1 VTASLPPPG
10 DARTLWVIDLS
21 GFVFRAFHAM
31 PPRTTTHGEPVNAVH
46 GTIATLQ
53 KLIGE
58 HRPSHLAV
66 AIDSKESRRKERYPD
81 YKSSRKE
88 RPPELEVQAARVREI
103 AEAYAIPCLEAP
115 GWEADDV
122 IATLVRRA
130 REEGLKVVIASADKD
145 LLQLVGDDVVMWDGM
160 RDRTFGPAE
169 TMERLGVRPEQVRD
183 YLALTGDASD
193 DVPGVPS
200 VGPKTA
206 AGLLATFGSLD
217 AIYGALDRVEKRS
230 VREKLGAHRAD
241 AELSRELV
249 TLNDH
254 LDVPFDLPA
263 LAWGGADRSR
273 LEVLFR
279 RLEMRQQLASI
290 DRWAPAARGGVE
302 AGATGRAPA
311 PAMTVPAATP
321 SPAAMPSPAARGPW
335 TPSAPSLLTSEPAL
349 AAFLEAARGQDLA
362 AWTVTD
368 DEGAQHGAPVGLAL
382 ARAGASAYVP
392 LGHVYLGRPEQLP
405 LATVRRR
412 LEAAEPARRI
422 EHDHKRER
430 HLWSPSE
437 AAAPRVVREDVM
449 LASYLIEPEAH
460 QHRIDE
466 VIASSCPEV
475 ALATIDLGRG
485 RSRLRPGEL
494 EVERLMPWAAS
505 RAEGLLRASEVQRAR
520 LAAEGLERL
529 YREVELP
536 LSEVLFGLERAGALV
551 DAERLAALSAEFE
564 RRMASLEARCHEAAG
579 HAFAVRSPRALEV
592 VLFDE
597 LHLPALKHT
606 KTARSTDHEVLEELA
621 GLHPLPA
628 LVLELRM
635 LEKLKGTYLDA
646 LAQKRDARD
655 GRVHPR
661 FNQAVAATGRLSSS
675 EPNLQNIPI
684 RTEEGRLVRG
694 AFVAPEGF
702 RIVSLDYSQI
712 ELRVLAHVSRDPEL
726 LDAYR
731 TNADVHLRTA
741 KALFDVDDAGVTREM
756 RARAKTVNFA
766 VIYGQTEHALA
777 RNLKIPLDEAARYIR
792 AFFARYA
799 GVARWL
805 DEVVDEARRTGSV
818 RTLLGR
824 KRDVPGLDARGRTE
838 RWAAERVARNTPIQG
853 SAADLMKLAMLKV
866 DALLRGTRSR
876 TILTV
881 HDELVLEVH
890 DAEHDALV
898 PQVKA
903 AMEQVFVL
911 EVPLVVEHGSGATWM
926 DAH

>member
-1 VTASLPPPG
+1 VLPPPG

-21 GFVFRAFHAM
+21 GFIFRAFHAM
-31 PPRTTTHGEPVNAVH
+31 PPRTTTHGEPVHAVH

-53 KLIGE
+53 KLIGQ
-58 HRPSHLAV
+58 HRPSYLAV
-66 AIDSKESRRKERYPD
+66 AIDSRESRRKERLPA

-88 RPPELEVQAARVREI
+88 RPPELEVQAGRVREI

-130 REEGLKVVIASADKD
+130 REAGLKVVIASADKD

-160 RDRTFGPAE
+160 RDRTFGAE
-169 TMERLGVRPEQVRD
+169 ETVERLGVRPEQVRD

-217 AIYGALDRVEKRS
+217 AIYAALDRVEKRS
-230 VREKLGAHRAD
+230 VREKLAAHRAD

-249 TLNDH
+249 TLNEH
-254 LDVPFDLPA
+254 LEVPFDLPA
-263 LAWGGADRSR
+263 LAWGGADRAR
-273 LEVLFR
+273 LEDLFR

-290 DRWAPAARGGVE
+290 DRWAPAPRSEAAAPRSDSPPSSAPKAPPVARG
-302 AGATGRAPA
+302 
-311 PAMTVPAATP
+311 
-321 SPAAMPSPAARGPW
+321 SW
-335 TPSAPSLLTSEPAL
+335 TSSAPSLLTSEGAL

-368 DEGAQHGAPVGLAL
+368 DEGAQHGPPVGLTL
-382 ARAGASAYVP
+382 ARAGAAAYVP

-405 LATVRRR
+405 LAAVRR
-412 LEAAEPARRI
+412 LLAAALPARRV

-430 HLWSPSE
+430 HLWSVDDASASDGP
-437 AAAPRVVREDVM
+437 REDAM

-466 VIASSCPEV
+466 AIASSCPEAV
-475 ALATIDLGRG
+475 LPAIDLGKG
-485 RSRLRPGEL
+485 RSRLRLGEL
-494 EVERLMPWAAS
+494 EVERVMPWAAV
-505 RAEGLLRASEVQRAR
+505 RAEALLRASEVQRAR
-520 LAAEGLERL
+520 LVAERVERL
-529 YREVELP
+529 YRDVELP

-564 RRMASLEARCHEAAG
+564 QRMASLEARCHEAAG

-606 KTARSTDHEVLEELA
+606 KTARSTDHEVLEELSA
-621 GLHPLPA
+621 LHPLPG
-628 LVLELRM
+628 LILELRM

-646 LAQKRDARD
+646 LAQKRDPRD

-702 RIVSLDYSQI
+702 RVVSLDYSQI

-731 TNADVHLRTA
+731 TNADVHVRTA

-756 RARAKTVNFA
+756 RGRAKTVNFA

-805 DEVVDEARRTGSV
+805 DEVVEDARRTGSV

-824 KRDVPGLDARGRTE
+824 KRDVPGLNARGRTE

-853 SAADLMKLAMLKV
+853 SAADLMKLAMLRV

-890 DAEHDALV
+890 EAEEAALV
-898 PQVKA
+898 PQVKT
-903 AMEQVFVL
+903 AMEQVFPL
-911 EVPLVVEHGSGATWM
+911 EVPLVVEHGAGATWM